1 MRSSS
6 THILTSHAGS
16 LPRPEPLIEAN
27 RARAAGEASD
37 EQAFQAQLR
46 AAVIDAVRQQMDLG
60 IDIPGDGEFGK
71 SMGHEI
77 NYGAWWSYSFQRL
90 GGLELTGRSLWDM
103 PPRRRQ
109 PGEVE
114 LTSFGDRRDRE
125 KFRAAYTD
133 PEPGVWTGPRP
144 TRFPIC
150 YSQFCEVIEH
160 TTIGSSVG
168 VVLHCRA

>member
-46 AAVIDAVRQQMDLG
+46 AAVIDVVRQQKDLG

-71 SMGHEI
+71 AMGTRSTTAPGGVI
-77 NYGAWWSYSFQRL
+77 RSSAWVASNSPAARC
-90 GGLELTGRSLWDM
+90 GTCRRVAASRARS
-103 PPRRRQ
+103 R
-109 PGEVE
+109 
-114 LTSFGDRRDRE
+114 
-125 KFRAAYTD
+125 
-133 PEPGVWTGPRP
+133 
-144 TRFPIC
+144 
-150 YSQFCEVIEH
+150 
-160 TTIGSSVG
+160 
-168 VVLHCRA
+168 

>member
-16 LPRPEPLIEAN
+16 LPRPEWLIEAN

-46 AAVIDAVRQQMDLG
+46 AAVIDVVRQQKDLG
-60 IDIPGDGEFGK
+60 IDILGDGEFGK
-71 SMGHEI
+71 AMGHKI
-77 NYGAWWSYSFQRL
+77 NYGAWWSYSFRRL
-90 GGLELTGRSLWDM
+90 GGLELTGSSLWEM
-103 PPRRRQ
+103 PPGRRQ
-109 PGEVE
+109 PGEVV

-133 PEPGVWTGPRP
+133 PESGVSTGPRP

-150 YSQFCEVIEH
+150 TGPLTYTGHAAIAADIAHEVI
-160 TTIGSSVG
+160 G
-168 VVLHCRA
+168 